1 MKRISLI
8 LVVFAVSCIILSQ
21 GGCRGAEKS
30 APAVQKPAPVVPA
43 SAAVEQKAPAVVAP
57 RPVPDKPAPATD
69 TPKPAADEQVRA
81 AKEPVAKPDDGK
93 GPRIKFDELIH
104 NFGDIAPGSRNNC
117 EFQFKNVGN
126 ALLKI
131 IDITADCGCT
141 VPTSDKRE
149 YAPGEAGTAKVE
161 YHAAAVASLATKHV
175 YVTTNDT
182 VNPKVTLTLKAR
194 IVDRVS
200 YEPRALKLLLKGG
213 DDKLPKVTLT
223 SLDGKPFKIKGVKS
237 SANSI
242 SAQFDPEVEATKFVL
257 ELKVDKAQLRKVTN
271 GVVEFSLTH
280 PDARSISI
288 PFTAL
293 TQFTLNPPTVIVF
306 DAEPGKPIIRDVTI
320 LNNYQENFETA
331 SVKSKTGITEVAE
344 QEKINYG
351 HRFSLRIT
359 PPDAPP
365 GTQRFSDVVTITV
378 KGGESL
384 TINCQGF
391 YKRKK

>member
-21 GGCRGAEKS
+21 GGCQGAEKP
-30 APAVQKPAPVVPA
+30 APAVQAPAKSPA
-43 SAAVEQKAPAVVAP
+43 DEQKAPAVVAP

-69 TPKPAADEQVRA
+69 TPKPAPDEQVRV
-81 AKEPVAKPDDGK
+81 AKEPAAKPDDGK

-104 NFGDIAPGSRNNC
+104 NFGDIAPGNRNNC

-131 IDITADCGCT
+131 IDIKTDCGCT
-141 VPTSDKRE
+141 VFSLDKRE
-149 YAPGEAGTAKVE
+149 YAPGEAGTVKVE

-182 VNPKVTLTLKAR
+182 VNPRITLTLKAR

-200 YEPRALKLLLKGG
+200 YEPRALKLFLKGG

-223 SLDGKPFKIKGVKS
+223 SLDGKPFKITGVKS
-237 SANSI
+237 SVNSI
-242 SAQFDPEVEATKFVL
+242 SAQFDPDVEATKFVL

-293 TQFTLNPPTVIVF
+293 TQFTLNPPTIIVF
-306 DAEPGKPIIRDVTI
+306 DAEPGKLIIRDNVTI
-320 LNNYQENFETA
+320 LNNYQEDFEIA

-351 HRFSLRIT
+351 HKFSLRIT
-359 PPDAPP
+359 PPDATP